1 MAKNEDNKSYLQ
13 LESVQFTKMNPNY
26 LISRTKYISF
36 IVMYFLKIIA
46 VVAIVTRILKQFQM
60 V

>member
-26 LISRTKYISF
+26 PIARTKYISF
-36 IVMYFLKIIA
+36 FVMYFSKITA
-46 VVAIVTRILKQFQM
+46 VVPMVTKILKQFQM